1 MTNQI
6 SASRALSTL
15 KTLSTNIG
23 NQISSS
29 KFSFIK
35 KGNKNLE
42 TGKSVKDSI
51 VEVENSFK
59 SIKDKIDESFRLRQ
73 GLNEINYSN
82 TMQISGK
89 TMSILDALTYKHYII
104 PQLKTLLQQMKIE
117 QSRLINQYKNE
128 IVNHEKRL
136 TDAKDNEALLNVIK
150 SEEPAIHDVSDKVN
164 ALQKEIED
172 FEMNFDILLNELNP
186 GLKFNL

>member
-15 KTLSTNIG
+15 KTLTTNIG
-23 NQISSS
+23 NQILSS

-59 SIKDKIDESFRLRQ
+59 SVKDKIDESFRLRQ

-128 IVNHEKRL
+128 IVNHERRL

>member
-59 SIKDKIDESFRLRQ
+59 SVKDKIDESFRLRQ

-117 QSRLINQYKNE
+117 QSRLINQYKYE

>member
-15 KTLSTNIG
+15 KTLTTNIG

-59 SIKDKIDESFRLRQ
+59 SVKDKIDESFRLRQ

-117 QSRLINQYKNE
+117 QSRLLNQYKYE

-150 SEEPAIHDVSDKVN
+150 SEEPTIHDVSDKVN

>member
-59 SIKDKIDESFRLRQ
+59 SVKDKIDESFRLRQ

-128 IVNHEKRL
+128 IVNHETRL

-150 SEEPAIHDVSDKVN
+150 SEEPTIHDVSDKVN

>member
-42 TGKSVKDSI
+42 TGKSVKDSS

-59 SIKDKIDESFRLRQ
+59 SVKDKIDESFRLRQ

>member
-59 SIKDKIDESFRLRQ
+59 SVKDKIDESFRLRQ